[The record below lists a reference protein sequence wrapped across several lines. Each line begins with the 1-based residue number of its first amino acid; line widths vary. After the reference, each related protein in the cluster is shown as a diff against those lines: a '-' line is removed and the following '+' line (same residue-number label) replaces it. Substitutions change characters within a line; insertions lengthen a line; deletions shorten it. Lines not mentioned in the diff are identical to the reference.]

1 MTASVIQLQARGAQD
16 IYLNIDP
23 EVRAFDASFLSA
35 SQ

>member
-23 EVRAFDASFLSA
+23 EVRNALFFFMGSE
-35 SQ
+35 